1 MSGLGEHH
9 GDHAVDAADVT
20 LRSGAWPGGEC
31 VEPRCLHPAETGAP
45 ADPGRDPYLARATVV
60 VNWPLGSS
68 HRPLSIRRRLV
79 HHHDLLEAVVRFGE
93 TLGVDWED
101 G

>member
-20 LRSGAWPGGEC
+20 LRSGAWPRSEC

-45 ADPGRDPYLARATVV
+45 ADPGWRFSFGRARTVGIL
-60 VNWPLGSS
+60 NLLTLLGTWG
-68 HRPLSIRRRLV
+68 
-79 HHHDLLEAVVRFGE
+79 ACN
-93 TLGVDWED
+93 
-101 G
+101 